1 MSSVLLE
8 LLRTAGVPERVLR
21 HLSSRYFPERWERL
35 AAAHAALELVS
46 VVPALGV
53 GLLGFVWMTQAEP
66 VLFRSEPGPAL
77 IVAIMSAFVVSVL
90 GPATLVDAALR
101 WLPDRLRLF
110 LRCRSVTN
118 GILAPPGV
126 MRWAAARVRDARP
139 EAFVDAQA
147 REVRRV
153 HWAVLAV
160 LAVAFA
166 CSVMV
171 MLAQHTE
178 VHVSARGVE
187 ESGVVSHT
195 VSGWDEVEAVELG
208 CAQVCARDVVR
219 YDLRLAGGRRLEA
232 LTGCASA
239 EKLRALEHVDALARE
254 HHVPR
259 RRATHASGA
268 PFWEQGC
275 VERVAGSTGVDASVL
290 ARMLALE

>member
-1 MSSVLLE
+1 M
-8 LLRTAGVPERVLR
+8 A
-21 HLSSRYFPERWERL
+21 L
-35 AAAHAALELVS
+35 A
-46 VVPALGV
+46 PG
-53 GLLGFVWMTQAEP
+53 T
-66 VLFRSEPGPAL
+66 VLFRSDPDLAL
-77 IVAIMSAFVVSVL
+77 LVATGSAPTL
-90 GPATLVDAALR
+90 TTLVQIPAIDAALGL
-101 WLPDRLRLF
+101 LPDRLRLF
-110 LRCRSVTN
+110 LRYRAVTN
-118 GILAPPGV
+118 QILAPTPGA
-126 MRWAAARVRDARP
+126 MRWAAARVRDERP
-139 EAFVDAQA
+139 EAFLDAQA

-153 HWAVLAV
+153 LWAVLAA

-166 CSVMV
+166 CSVTV
-171 MLAQHTE
+171 MLAQYTE
-178 VHVSARGVE
+178 VRVSARGVE

-208 CAQVCARDVVR
+208 CAEVCARDVVR

-239 EKLRALEHVDALARE
+239 EKLRALEEVDALARE

-268 PFWEQGC
+268 PLWEQGC